1 MNKSHGSST
10 KAENPLAQQNNLQFQ
25 QFNSSLGAA
34 GPNMKDMIEVKT
46 TANSYKLGKNTINS
60 RVGED
65 FEPDKPIMTNNN
77 QLQQPYNQ

>member
-1 MNKSHGSST
+1 M
-10 KAENPLAQQNNLQFQ
+10 
-25 QFNSSLGAA
+25 GAS

-65 FEPDKPIMTNNN
+65 FEPDKPMMSNTVN
-77 QLQQPYNQ
+77 QPYT

>member
-1 MNKSHGSST
+1 MMNKSHGSA
-10 KAENPLAQQNNLQFQ
+10 KAENPLAQQNSILYQ
-25 QFNSSLGAA
+25 QFNSGLGAS

-65 FEPDKPIMTNNN
+65 FEPDKPMMSNTVN
-77 QLQQPYNQ
+77 QPYT